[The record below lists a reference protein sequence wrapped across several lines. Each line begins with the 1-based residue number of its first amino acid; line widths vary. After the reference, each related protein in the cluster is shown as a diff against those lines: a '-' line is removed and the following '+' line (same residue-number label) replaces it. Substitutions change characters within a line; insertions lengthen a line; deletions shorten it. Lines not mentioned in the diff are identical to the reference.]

1 MNPKLLFISAVPN
14 SRRLATAAG
23 SLTWGGGGTM
33 EDMCYDRLRAEA
45 CVAVWTS
52 LPITH

>member
-23 SLTWGGGGTM
+23 SLTWGGGG
-33 EDMCYDRLRAEA
+33 DNGGHVLRQTTSRGLCG
-45 CVAVWTS
+45 CVD
-52 LPITH
+52 